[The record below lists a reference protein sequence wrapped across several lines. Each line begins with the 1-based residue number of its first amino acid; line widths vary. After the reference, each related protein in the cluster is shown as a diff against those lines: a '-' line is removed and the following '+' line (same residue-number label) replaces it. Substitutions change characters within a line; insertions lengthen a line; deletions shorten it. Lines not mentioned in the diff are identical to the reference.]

1 MNFNRKGFTLIE
13 SLFAFSVFVSILVML
28 VSLYSLNG
36 KSIVRIDKEYKE
48 YINEQINIE
57 DSINYDEGIEVCLRK
72 VLH

>member
-1 MNFNRKGFTLIE
+1 MSFNKNGFTLIE
-13 SLFAFSVFVSILVML
+13 SLFAFSIFISVLVML

-36 KSIVRIDKEYKE
+36 KSISRINNEYEE
-48 YINEQINIE
+48 YINEQTNIE

>member
-1 MNFNRKGFTLIE
+1 MSFNKKGFTLIE
-13 SLFAFSVFVSILVML
+13 SLFAFSIFISILVML

-36 KSIVRIDKEYKE
+36 KSITRIDKEYKE
-48 YINEQINIE
+48 YINEQISIE